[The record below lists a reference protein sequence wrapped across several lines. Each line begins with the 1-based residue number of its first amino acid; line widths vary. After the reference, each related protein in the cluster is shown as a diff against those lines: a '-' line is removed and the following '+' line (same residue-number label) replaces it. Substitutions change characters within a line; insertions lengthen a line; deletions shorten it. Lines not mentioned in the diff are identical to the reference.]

1 MLTRKETGR
10 LRVRTVAITDP
21 GDLLARLPQP
31 DVVAWVHHGAG
42 LAGWGEAIRVT
53 LPAGDDRFTA
63 AEKWLRSVFDSLD
76 VDDRV
81 RVRGSGPVAFGTFTF
96 DASSDGSVL
105 IIPRAV
111 LGRDGRGRAWLT
123 TVTERG
129 EVPATWPPPVNP
141 WLTAPTGIRWRDGS
155 LPGPRWEQAVAE
167 AVAAIRAGGLRK
179 VVLARDVFATADEP
193 IDARVLLRRLA
204 ARYPDCFT
212 FACDGML
219 GATPE
224 LLVRRAGH
232 QVSALVLGGTLPR
245 GADPAQDK
253 ALGEELLASAKNN
266 EEHAYAVESIRDALG
281 LLCDTLDVE
290 ARPSLLKFPNLQ
302 HLGTRIRGTLADGQT
317 LRSAL
322 ALAAAVH
329 PPAAVCGTPTGTA
342 LDLIRELEH
351 MDRERYAGPVGWVDA
366 SGNGE
371 WGIALRCGQLSGRT
385 ARLFAGCGIVAGS
398 EPAAE
403 LAETLVKL
411 QPMRGALEG

>member
-1 MLTRKETGR
+1 
-10 LRVRTVAITDP
+10 
-21 GDLLARLPQP
+21 
-31 DVVAWVHHGAG
+31 VHHGAG
-42 LAGWGEAIRVT
+42 LAGWGEAVRVT

-63 AEKWLRSVFDSLD
+63 GEKWLRSVFDAAD
-76 VDDRV
+76 IDDRV
-81 RVRGSGPVAFGTFTF
+81 RVRGSGLVAFGTFTF

-105 IIPRAV
+105 IVPRTV
-111 LGRDGRGRAWLT
+111 LGRDGHGRAWLT

-129 EVPATWPPPVNP
+129 EVPATWPPPANP
-141 WLTAPTGIRWRDGS
+141 ALAAPTGIRWRDGS
-155 LPGPRWEQAVAE
+155 LPGPRWKQAVGE
-167 AVAAIRAGGLRK
+167 AVNAIKAGGLRK

-204 ARYPDCFT
+204 DRYPDCFT
-212 FACDGML
+212 FACDGMI

-224 LLVRRAGH
+224 LLVRRAGD

-245 GADPAQDK
+245 GADPAQDE

-266 EEHAYAVESIRDALG
+266 EEHAYAVDSIREALG
-281 LLCDTLDVE
+281 PLCEILDVE
-290 ARPSLLKFPNLQ
+290 PRPSLLKFPNLQ
-302 HLGTRIRGTLADGQT
+302 HLGTQVRGILADGKVP
-317 LRSAL
+317 RSAL
-322 ALAAAVH
+322 GLAAAVH
-329 PPAAVCGTPTGTA
+329 PPAAVCGTPAVVA
-342 LDLIRELEH
+342 LELIRDLEH

-366 SGNGE
+366 EGNGE

>member
-1 MLTRKETGR
+1 M
-10 LRVRTVAITDP
+10 
-21 GDLLARLPQP
+21 
-31 DVVAWVHHGAG
+31 HHGAG
-42 LAGWGEAIRVT
+42 LAGWGEAVRVT

-63 AEKWLRSVFDSLD
+63 GEKWLRSVFDAAD

-105 IIPRAV
+105 IVPRTV

-129 EVPATWPPPVNP
+129 EDPRDLARRPRIPGWPRRPD
-141 WLTAPTGIRWRDGS
+141 LRWRDGS

-167 AVAAIRAGGLRK
+167 AVAAIKAGGLRK

-204 ARYPDCFT
+204 GRYPDCFT
-212 FACDGML
+212 FACDGMI

-266 EEHAYAVESIRDALG
+266 EEHAYAVDSIREALG
-281 LLCDTLDVE
+281 PLCDTLDVE

-302 HLGTRIRGTLADGQT
+302 HLGTQVRGTLADGT
-317 LRSAL
+317 V
-322 ALAAAVH
+322 AAVGAGAGRGRAPAGRRLRH
-329 PPAAVCGTPTGTA
+329 PDRDRARAHPRPRAHGPGAVRRAGRLGGRRRERRVGHRAPVRPALRAHRPAVRRVRHRGGLRAGRRTRGDPGQAPAHAGRAGRLRQATRARSGPIR
-342 LDLIRELEH
+342 LLLIR
-351 MDRERYAGPVGWVDA
+351 
-366 SGNGE
+366 
-371 WGIALRCGQLSGRT
+371 GRLG
-385 ARLFAGCGIVAGS
+385 RDQD
-398 EPAAE
+398 
-403 LAETLVKL
+403 L
-411 QPMRGALEG
+411 QSMT